1 MMIKVEN
8 LSVKY
13 NGNNTHALTQ
23 VNLTFNQGE
32 FVCVLGKS
40 GAGKSTLIRTFNGL
54 QKPSSGKVYFKN
66 YDLTNVKEKRLREV
80 RSEIGMIFQGF
91 NLIPRL
97 TVFHNVLTGSFG
109 RRNSFRSFLGIFS
122 EKEINNVKKQ
132 IARVELNEHLNKRV
146 EHLSGGQKQR
156 VAIARALMQKP
167 LVFLGD
173 EPVASLDPGTSRRIF
188 DLLQKLHEDHNLLT
202 VINVHDVI
210 LAKAYATRIIGL
222 KDGVIVFD
230 GLPEELTEEK
240 EYEIY
245 A

>member
-1 MMIKVEN
+1 MIKVEN

-13 NGNNTHALTQ
+13 VGSTVYALKN
-23 VNLTFNQGE
+23 VSLNFDKGE

-54 QKPSSGKVYFKN
+54 QNPSSGKVY
-66 YDLTNVKEKRLREV
+66 YQDLDLTNVNEQSLRKV

-91 NLIPRL
+91 HLIPRL
-97 TVFHNVLTGSFG
+97 TVLHNVLTGSFG
-109 RRNSFRSFLGIFS
+109 RRSSFKSLVGIFS
-122 EKEINNVKKQ
+122 AKELHDAKKQ
-132 IARVELNEHLNKRV
+132 IARVELDEHINKRV

-156 VAIARALMQKP
+156 VAIARALLQKP
-167 LVFLGD
+167 SVFLGD

-188 DLLQKLHEDHNLLT
+188 ELLQKLHFDHELLT
-202 VINVHDVI
+202 VINVHDVG

-230 GLPEELTEEK
+230 GKPEELTKEK
-240 EYEIY
+240 QIEIY